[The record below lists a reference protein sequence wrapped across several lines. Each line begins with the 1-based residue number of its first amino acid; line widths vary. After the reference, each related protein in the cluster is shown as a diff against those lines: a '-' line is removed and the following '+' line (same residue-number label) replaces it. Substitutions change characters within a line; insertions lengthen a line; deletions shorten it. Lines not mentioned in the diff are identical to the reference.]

1 MSDLDKKEFRN
12 MRLKTAKRLI
22 LAIIIVLIFDFVLFP
37 APVLAS
43 EDADLANNQEI
54 PNIEEVLPV
63 INNILPN
70 SENLEVSYETYRT
83 ISAYNSEIG
92 QTDSEPCI
100 TASGFDLC
108 ANGREDSVAANWLSF
123 GTRIRIPELFGER
136 VFIVRDRMNE
146 KYSNRLDIWMLE
158 KADAKKFGVRVA
170 LIEILD
176 H

>member
-1 MSDLDKKEFRN
+1 MNDLDKKVFRN
-12 MRLKTAKRLI
+12 MRLKTAKKLI
-22 LAIIIVLIFDFVLFP
+22 LAIIVVLVFDFILFP

-43 EDADLANNQEI
+43 EDANLANNQEI
-54 PNIEEVLPV
+54 PNIEETLPI
-63 INNILPN
+63 INNNLPN
-70 SENLEVSYETYRT
+70 SESLEVSYETYRT
-83 ISAYNSEIG
+83 ITAYNSLIG

-108 ANGREDSVAANWLSF
+108 ANGQEDSVAANWLPF
-123 GTRIRIPELFGER
+123 GTRIRIPELFGNR
-136 VFIVRDRMNE
+136 VFIVRDRMNK

-158 KADAKKFGVRVA
+158 KADAKKFGLRVA

>member
-1 MSDLDKKEFRN
+1 MDELKKKKFRN
-12 MRLKTAKRLI
+12 MKLKTAKRLI
-22 LAIIIVLIFDFVLFP
+22 LAITIVLIFDFILFP
-37 APVLAS
+37 APILAS
-43 EDADLANNQEI
+43 ESADLDNEVPI
-54 PNIEEVLPV
+54 IEYVLPT
-63 INNILPN
+63 INNVLPDAEDLKVN
-70 SENLEVSYETYRT
+70 RETYRT
-83 ISAYNSEIG
+83 ITAYNSEIG

-108 ANGREDSVAANWLSF
+108 ANGQEDSAAANWLPF
-123 GTRIRIPELFGER
+123 GAKIRIPELFGDR
-136 VFIVRDRMNE
+136 VFIVRDRMNG